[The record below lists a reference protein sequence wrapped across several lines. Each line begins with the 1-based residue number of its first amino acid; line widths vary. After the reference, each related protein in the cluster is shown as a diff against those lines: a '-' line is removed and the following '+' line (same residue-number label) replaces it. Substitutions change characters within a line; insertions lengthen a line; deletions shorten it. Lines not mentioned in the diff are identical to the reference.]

1 VLKEKDKDLSGDAL
15 QLQDM
20 TSPAQPSRMEVNLI
34 AFAELDRMLDF
45 NRLES
50 HATPCGK

>member
-1 VLKEKDKDLSGDAL
+1 
-15 QLQDM
+15 
-20 TSPAQPSRMEVNLI
+20 MEVNLI

-45 NRLES
+45 DRLES